1 MKKDVNRRDIVT
13 RVRRIVVKIGSAVLA
28 GLSGEDLDEGVFINL
43 ARGVSEVKRAGKEVV
58 LVTSGAIAI
67 GMKRMGLKE
76 RPRSIPEKQAVAAL
90 GQGHLMALYE
100 KAFSGFG
107 ERIAQIL
114 LTHDDLGNRPRF
126 LNARNTIMTLLGYDI
141 IPIINENDTVA
152 VEEIKF
158 GDNDHLA
165 ALVTNLVE
173 ADLLVI
179 LTDIDGLYERDPKRD
194 KTATLIPLIED
205 VDHLVVEEGSMGVYG
220 VGGMTSKVES
230 AKKAAHFGI
239 PTIIANGR
247 DAEILKEVIYGKEV
261 GTLFLPLGDRLTS
274 RKHWI
279 AFSTRPTGRIMVD
292 DGAKRA
298 ILEGGK
304 SLLPAGV
311 KGVEGGF
318 EAGEAVSC
326 ADLKGREFARGL
338 VNYSSSEIERIRG
351 LKTGE
356 IEGVLGYKYYD
367 EVIHRDNLVVL

>member
-1 MKKDVNRRDIVT
+1 MKKDITRKDIIT
-13 RVRRIVVKIGSAVLA
+13 RARRIVIKIGSAVLA
-28 GLSGEDLDEGVFINL
+28 GLHGEDVDEGVFKRL
-43 ARGVSEVKRAGKEVV
+43 AGGVSEVKRAGKEVV

-67 GMKRMGLKE
+67 GMKRMGIRE
-76 RPRSIPEKQAVAAL
+76 RPRSIPERQAVAAL

-100 KAFSGFG
+100 KAFNPFE

-126 LNARNTIMTLLGYDI
+126 LNARNTILTLLQYGI
-141 IPIINENDTVA
+141 IPIINENDSVA

-179 LTDIDGLYERDPKRD
+179 LTDIDGLYERDPKKD
-194 KTATLIPLIED
+194 KTARLIPLVEE
-205 VDHLVVEEGSMGVYG
+205 VDHLVVEEGTMGVWG
-220 VGGMTSKVES
+220 VGGMASKVES
-230 AKKAAHFGI
+230 AKKVAHFGI
-239 PTIIANGR
+239 PTIFANGK
-247 DAEILKEVIYGKEV
+247 DSEVLKKVVDGKEV
-261 GTLFLPLGDRLTS
+261 GTLFLPVEDRLTS

-279 AFSTRPTGRIMVD
+279 AFSTRPTGRIVVD
-292 DGAKRA
+292 EGARRA

-311 KGVEGGF
+311 KRVEGGF

-338 VNYSSSEIERIRG
+338 VNYSSSEIERIKG
-351 LKTGE
+351 LKTAE
-356 IEGVLGYKYYD
+356 IEKVLGYKYYD
-367 EVIHRDNLVVL
+367 EVIHRDNLVVM